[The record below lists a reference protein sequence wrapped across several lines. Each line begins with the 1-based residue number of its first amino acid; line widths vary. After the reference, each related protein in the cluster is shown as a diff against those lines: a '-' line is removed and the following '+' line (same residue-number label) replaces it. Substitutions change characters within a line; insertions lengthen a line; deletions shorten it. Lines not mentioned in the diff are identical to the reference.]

1 MVLHVFNNYAILF
14 VYFNKEY
21 AKLKKENNVISVKLN
36 DSDKEVLNALR
47 VVVEGIARFF
57 GKNCEV
63 ALHSL
68 EDIRHSIIEIANG
81 HVTGRNI
88 GSPLTDF
95 AMELLKK
102 ADFTGKDVT
111 DNYYTRLEDG
121 RILRSVTMLIKNN
134 EGKPIGLLCINVDLS
149 APLIEVISEFL
160 SHDGRFPPERT
171 VEHFSSNVE
180 DLIHTTLQVVTDD
193 VNNRSGIPLSDR
205 GKVIVAELYTRGI
218 FNIKGALD
226 LVAKEIGVSRYTV
239 YNYIR
244 EAKMEIREP

>member
-1 MVLHVFNNYAILF
+1 
-14 VYFNKEY
+14 
-21 AKLKKENNVISVKLN
+21 LKKESVTSVKLN
-36 DSDKEVLNALR
+36 NSDKEVLNALR
-47 VVVEGIARFF
+47 VVVEGIAKSF

-95 AMELLKK
+95 AIELLKK
-102 ADFTGKDVT
+102 ADSMGKDVT
-111 DNYYTRLEDG
+111 DSYYTRLEDG
-121 RILRSVTMLIKNN
+121 RILRSVTTLFRNS
-134 EGKPIGLLCINVDLS
+134 EGKPIGLLCINFDLS
-149 APLIEVISEFL
+149 VPLIDVISEFL

-171 VEHFSSNVE
+171 IEHFSSNMD
-180 DLIHTTLQVVTDD
+180 DLIYNTLQVVTDD

-244 EAKMEIREP
+244 EAKMETREP

>member
-1 MVLHVFNNYAILF
+1 
-14 VYFNKEY
+14 VYFTRGKY
-21 AKLKKENNVISVKLN
+21 KLKKENSVTAVKLSN
-36 DSDKEVLNALR
+36 SDKEVLNSLR

-68 EDIRHSIIEIANG
+68 EDIRHSIIDIANG

-102 ADFTGKDVT
+102 ADSTGKDVT
-111 DNYYTRLEDG
+111 DSYYTRLEDG
-121 RILRSVTMLIKNN
+121 RILRSVTMIIRNI
-134 EGKPIGLLCINVDLS
+134 EGKPIGLMCINVDLS
-149 APLIEVISEFL
+149 VPLIDVITEFL
-160 SHDGRFPPERT
+160 SYDGKFPPERT

-193 VNNRSGIPLSDR
+193 VNGRSGIPLSER

-244 EAKMEIREP
+244 EAKMEIRE